1 MPKTLTDI
9 AIETELQESS
19 DEEKALFLAFS
30 KQLKGKRGTGSGH
43 IPQPIS
49 FRNHIIMI
57 GTFPFALSIMLI
69 RAPVMI
75 PGVINF
81 APFALLLGAGGLW
94 LARRRG
100 LLVENRFLALMLISF
115 GISTAF
121 IAPLLAAGT
130 FSNGLPPL
138 VSASVLY
145 GVTLAIFVTLS
156 YGLYGVAVNFQKP
169 PQKLVGVSA

>member
-9 AIETELQESS
+9 AIETELQECS

-30 KQLKGKRGTGSGH
+30 KQVKEKRGAGSSH
-43 IPQPIS
+43 TLLPIS
-49 FRNHIIMI
+49 FRNHIAMI

-75 PGVINF
+75 PGVINI
-81 APFALLLGAGGLW
+81 APFALLLGAIGLW

-100 LLVENRFLALMLISF
+100 LRVENRFLTLMLISF

-121 IAPLLAAGT
+121 ITPLLATGA

-156 YGLYGVAVNFQKP
+156 YGLYGVAVNFQRP
-169 PQKLVGVSA
+169 RGQLLAGA

>member
-9 AIETELQESS
+9 AIETELQNCS
-19 DEEKALFLAFS
+19 DEEKARFLAFS
-30 KQLKGKRGTGSGH
+30 KQLKVKRGTESGH
-43 IPQPIS
+43 TPQPIS
-49 FRNHIIMI
+49 FRNHIVMI
-57 GTFPFALSIMLI
+57 STFPFAISIMLI
-69 RAPVMI
+69 GAPVMI
-75 PGVINF
+75 PDVINI
-81 APFALLLGAGGLW
+81 APFALLLGAAGLW

-100 LLVENRFLALMLISF
+100 LHVENRFLALMLISF

-121 IAPLLAAGT
+121 IAPMLAAGA

-169 PQKLVGVSA
+169 QGQLVGA